1 MAINNPLYKILGRS
15 PIKPMQ
21 QHMGEVVT
29 CVKLLEGFFNASN
42 AGDWQQASKV
52 YDEICASERQAD
64 ELKKQIRLHLPKSLF
79 MPMPRTDLL
88 DLVTTQD
95 RIANGARDIAGL
107 MLGRNMVIPESL
119 QDGGMDFLKT
129 AIAATEQAFVAINEL
144 DELLE
149 TGFGEREVS
158 FIATLIEA
166 LDKLEHEND
175 QLEQDLRKKL
185 FALEASLPPVEVMF
199 LYKIIDIVG
208 EMADDAERVGARLQL
223 LLAR

>member
-29 CVKLLEGFFNASN
+29 CVKLLGGFFTASN
-42 AGDWQQASKV
+42 TGDWQQASKV

-107 MLGRNMVIPESL
+107 MLGRNMVIPESI
-119 QDGGMDFLKT
+119 QNDGMAFLKT

-149 TGFGEREVS
+149 TGFGDREVS

-166 LDKLEHEND
+166 LDRLEHEND
-175 QLEQDLRKKL
+175 QLEQELRKKL
-185 FALEASLPPVEVMF
+185 FALEVSLPPVEVMF
-199 LYKIIDIVG
+199 LYKIIDIIG

>member
-1 MAINNPLYKILGRS
+1 MAINNPFYKILGRS

-21 QHMGEVVT
+21 QHMGEVVN
-29 CVKLLEGFFNASN
+29 CVKLLEGFFTASN
-42 AGDWQQASKV
+42 NGDWPKASSV
-52 YDEICASERQAD
+52 YDEICTSERQAD

-107 MLGRNMVIPESL
+107 MLGRNMIIPETL
-119 QDGGMDFLKT
+119 QDSGMDFLKT

-185 FALEASLPPVEVMF
+185 FALEAGLPPVEVMF

-208 EMADDAERVGARLQL
+208 EMADNAERVGARLQL

>member
-29 CVKLLEGFFNASN
+29 CVKLLGGFFTASN
-42 AGDWQQASKV
+42 TGDWQQASKV

-107 MLGRNMVIPESL
+107 MLGRNMVIPESI
-119 QDGGMDFLKT
+119 QNDGMAFLKT

-149 TGFGEREVS
+149 TGFGDREVS

-166 LDKLEHEND
+166 LDRLEHEND
-175 QLEQDLRKKL
+175 QLEQELRKKL

-199 LYKIIDIVG
+199 LYKIIDIIG

>member
-1 MAINNPLYKILGRS
+1 MAIINPLYKVLGRS

-29 CVKLLEGFFNASN
+29 CVKFLEGFFKASN
-42 AGDWQQASKV
+42 SGDWQLASTV
-52 YDEICASERQAD
+52 YDQICASERAAD

-107 MLGRNMVIPESL
+107 MLGRNMTIPESL
-119 QDGGMDFLKT
+119 QDCGMAFLKT

-149 TGFGEREVS
+149 TGFGDREVS

-166 LDKLEHEND
+166 LDELEHEND

-185 FALEASLPPVEVMF
+185 FAQEASLPPVDVMF
-199 LYKIIDIVG
+199 LYKIIDTVG
-208 EMADDAERVGARLQL
+208 EMADNAERVGARLQL